1 MHFDDRSTQ
10 MLPEYS
16 EEFAMKAQFLIAAT
30 AAAVIAIPA
39 TARTVAPAPVAP
51 APASTATPSPTQRVC
66 IVDTV
71 TGSLIPMKVC
81 HTRADWAKMGIDPFA
96 K

>member
-10 MLPEYS
+10 MLPEFS
-16 EEFAMKAQFLIAAT
+16 EEVAMKAQFLIAA

-51 APASTATPSPTQRVC
+51 APTSTAAPLPTQRVC
-66 IVDTV
+66 VVDKII
-71 TGSLIPMKVC
+71 GSLIPTKVC